1 MVIGFKDMATESNVV
16 NPAGRAGDAAGAAED
31 EVIQIGRVYHDP
43 AVPEL
48 VCRYPNDP
56 IVTLLSKA
64 PREVV
69 VSLDGR
75 PRRVAVRNGDLARP
89 GKQYLMLRDGDDKG
103 LWLLLEPGES
113 LE

>member
-1 MVIGFKDMATESNVV
+1 MATDSSTTDRV
-16 NPAGRAGDAAGAAED
+16 NRAPAANDGAD
-31 EVIQIGRVYHDP
+31 EAIQIGRVFHDP

-75 PRRVAVRNGDLARP
+75 PRRVAVRNGDLALP
-89 GKQYLMLRDGDDKG
+89 GKQYLMLQEGDDKG
-103 LWLLLEPGES
+103 LWLLLEPGET

>member
-1 MVIGFKDMATESNVV
+1 MVIGFKGMATGSSETDRVDSAN
-16 NPAGRAGDAAGAAED
+16 AAGDGAD
-31 EVIQIGRVYHDP
+31 DVIQIGRVYHDA

-75 PRRVAVRNGDLARP
+75 PRRVGVRNGDLARS
-89 GKQYLMLRDGDDKG
+89 GKQSGRAQDADGKG
-103 LWLLLEPGES
+103 
-113 LE
+113 

>member
-1 MVIGFKDMATESNVV
+1 
-16 NPAGRAGDAAGAAED
+16 
-31 EVIQIGRVYHDP
+31 
-43 AVPEL
+43 
-48 VCRYPNDP
+48 
-56 IVTLLSKA
+56 
-64 PREVV
+64 VV

-103 LWLLLEPGES
+103 LWLLIEPGES